1 MCLLLTEYQKK
12 DTVVR
17 NLCFFWIKK
26 LFARAEDLYSNMM
39 VLYLSEM
46 QRLVVHQADI
56 QRNVGQRFYLDALAA
71 VLGKA
76 REHIP
81 NFFPSVDTN
90 EKERIVR
97 SFMVNYDLI
106 HIDHALEVS
115 MLTGL
120 RKDVALTVEAITRF
134 YENKARYWLGNT
146 RSPLTG
152 VKAGEDLANLDTA
165 RLVLARLQRENVRCP
180 QRDTQ
185 SPHAVVLYKEALYH
199 YNYTNPD
206 APGLTEIAINGAA
219 QPQRK
224 EAYTK
229 LQSKLSHLPK
239 DHIYRAEQEREW
251 MATLIVNVR
260 SEKTWRHINLRLV
273 IEFLAKFEPLLNKSA
288 QDWRDTKKGM
298 AWLVISAALLAGVL
312 GLMWVLFPLAK
323 IVVLI
328 KFAMLPVLAVGVLGL
343 GLSTYCYVQEKFYQR
358 MLADFTQIDYA
369 KTYTAV
375 NQQHEQVFSVNKSF
389 ASFFKDHQEILEPA
403 FPVPVPVPVPGI

>member
-1 MCLLLTEYQKK
+1 M
-12 DTVVR
+12 
-17 NLCFFWIKK
+17 
-26 LFARAEDLYSNMM
+26 
-39 VLYLSEM
+39 
-46 QRLVVHQADI
+46 
-56 QRNVGQRFYLDALAA
+56 
-71 VLGKA
+71 
-76 REHIP
+76 
-81 NFFPSVDTN
+81 
-90 EKERIVR
+90 
-97 SFMVNYDLI
+97 
-106 HIDHALEVS
+106 
-115 MLTGL
+115 
-120 RKDVALTVEAITRF
+120 
-134 YENKARYWLGNT
+134 
-146 RSPLTG
+146 
-152 VKAGEDLANLDTA
+152 KAGDDLANRD
-165 RLVLARLQRENVRCP
+165 VLARLQRENVRCP

-185 SPHAVVLYKEALYH
+185 SPHAVVLYKKALYH

-206 APGLTEIAINGAA
+206 APALTDIAINVAA

-251 MATLIVNVR
+251 MATLLVNVR

-273 IEFLAKFEPLLNKSA
+273 MEFLARFEPLLNKSA

-298 AWLVISAALLAGVL
+298 AWLAISAALLAGVL

-343 GLSTYCYVQEKFYQR
+343 GLSAYSYVQEKFYQK

-369 KTYTAV
+369 KTYPAV
-375 NQQHEQVFSVNKSF
+375 NQQPAPVCSVKKSF

-403 FPVPVPVPVPGI
+403 FPLPVNDR

>member
-12 DTVVR
+12 DTLVH

-26 LFARAEDLYSNMM
+26 LFARAEDPYSNMM
-39 VLYLSEM
+39 VQYLSEM
-46 QRLVVHQADI
+46 LRLVVSQAVI
-56 QRNVGQRFYLDALAA
+56 TPNVGQRFYLDALAA

-76 REHIP
+76 LENIP

-90 EKERIVR
+90 EKKRIVR

-106 HIDHALEVS
+106 HIDHELEVS

-120 RKDVALTVEAITRF
+120 RKDVALTADAITRF
-134 YENKARYWLGNT
+134 YTEKARYRQGNT

-152 VKAGEDLANLDTA
+152 VKAGDDLAN
-165 RLVLARLQRENVRCP
+165 RGVLARLQRENVRCP

-185 SPHAVVLYKEALYH
+185 SPHAVVLYKKALYH
-199 YNYTNPD
+199 YNFTDPD
-206 APGLTEIAINGAA
+206 VPTLTQIDIHGSE
-219 QPQRK
+219 QYQK
-224 EAYTK
+224 AYTK

-251 MATLIVNVR
+251 MEILLVNVPK
-260 SEKTWRHINLRLV
+260 EKTWRQINLRLV
-273 IEFLAKFEPLLNKSA
+273 MEFLAKFEPLLNKSA
-288 QDWRDTKKGM
+288 QDWRDTKKEM
-298 AWLVISAALLAGVL
+298 AWLAISEALLAGVL

-343 GLSTYCYVQEKFYQR
+343 GLSAYSYVQEKFYQR

-369 KTYTAV
+369 KTYPAV
-375 NQQHEQVFSVNKSF
+375 NQQAEQVCSVKKSF

-403 FPVPVPVPVPGI
+403 FRVPVYDI

>member
-1 MCLLLTEYQKK
+1 MFIIDRIPKK
-12 DTVVR
+12 DTVVH

-26 LFARAEDLYSNMM
+26 LFARAENPYSNMM
-39 VLYLSEM
+39 VQYLSEM
-46 QRLVVHQADI
+46 LRLVVGQAGI
-56 QRNVGQRFYLDALAA
+56 TPNVGQRLYLDALAA

-76 REHIP
+76 LENIP

-90 EKERIVR
+90 EKKRIVR

-106 HIDHALEVS
+106 HIDHELEVS

-120 RKDVALTVEAITRF
+120 RKDVALTADAITRF
-134 YENKARYWLGNT
+134 YTEKARYRQGNT

-152 VKAGEDLANLDTA
+152 VKAGDDLANRD
-165 RLVLARLQRENVRCP
+165 VLARLQRENVRCP

-185 SPHAVVLYKEALYH
+185 SPHAVVLYKMALYH

-206 APGLTEIAINGAA
+206 APALTDIAINVAA

-251 MATLIVNVR
+251 MATLLVNVR

-273 IEFLAKFEPLLNKSA
+273 MEFLARFEPLLNKSA

-298 AWLVISAALLAGVL
+298 AWLAISAALLAGVL

-343 GLSTYCYVQEKFYQR
+343 GLSAYSYVQEKFYQK

-369 KTYTAV
+369 KTYPAV
-375 NQQHEQVFSVNKSF
+375 NQQPAPVCSVKKSF

-403 FPVPVPVPVPGI
+403 FPLPVNDR

>member
-12 DTVVR
+12 DTVVH

-26 LFARAEDLYSNMM
+26 LFAQAEDPYSNMM
-39 VLYLSEM
+39 VWYLSEM
-46 QRLVVHQADI
+46 QCLVVRQADI

-120 RKDVALTVEAITRF
+120 RKDAPLTVEAITRF
-134 YENKARYWLGNT
+134 YTEKARSRQGNK
-146 RSPLTG
+146 RSTLTG
-152 VKAGEDLANLDTA
+152 VKSHEDLITPDAA

-185 SPHAVVLYKEALYH
+185 SPHAVVLYKNVLYH
-199 YNYTNPD
+199 YNYTNP
-206 APGLTEIAINGAA
+206 AVPTLTDIAINEADQA
-219 QPQRK
+219 QRQK
-224 EAYTK
+224 AYTN
-229 LQSKLSHLPK
+229 LYSNLSHLPK

-251 MATLIVNVR
+251 MAALLVNVR

-273 IEFLAKFEPLLNKSA
+273 MEFLAKFEPLLNKSA

-298 AWLVISAALLAGVL
+298 AWLAIYAVLLAGVL
-312 GLMWVLFPLAK
+312 GSMWVLFPLAK

-343 GLSTYCYVQEKFYQR
+343 GLSAYSYVQEKFYQR

-369 KTYTAV
+369 KTYPAV
-375 NQQHEQVFSVNKSF
+375 NQQAEQVCSVKKSF

-403 FPVPVPVPVPGI
+403 FRVPVYDI

>member
-12 DTVVR
+12 DIVVH

-26 LFARAEDLYSNMM
+26 LFAQAEDPYSNMM
-39 VLYLSEM
+39 VRYLSEM
-46 QRLVVHQADI
+46 QHLVVRQAEI
-56 QRNVGQRFYLDALAA
+56 QHNVGQRFYLDALAA

-90 EKERIVR
+90 EKKRIVR

-120 RKDVALTVEAITRF
+120 RKDAPLTVEDITRF
-134 YENKARYWLGNT
+134 YTEKARSRQGNT
-146 RSPLTG
+146 RSTLTG
-152 VKAGEDLANLDTA
+152 VKSHEDLITTDAA

-185 SPHAVVLYKEALYH
+185 SPHAVVLYKNVLYH

-206 APGLTEIAINGAA
+206 VPTLTDIAINGADQA
-219 QPQRK
+219 QRQK
-224 EAYTK
+224 AYTN
-229 LQSKLSHLPK
+229 LYSNLSHLPK

-251 MATLIVNVR
+251 MAALLVNVR
-260 SEKTWRHINLRLV
+260 SKKTRRHINLRLV
-273 IEFLAKFEPLLNKSA
+273 MEFLAKFEPLLNKSA

-343 GLSTYCYVQEKFYQR
+343 GLSTYCYVQEKFYQK

-369 KTYTAV
+369 KTYSAV

-403 FPVPVPVPVPGI
+403 FPPPDYGI

>member
-12 DTVVR
+12 DTVVH

-26 LFARAEDLYSNMM
+26 LFARAENPYSNMM
-39 VLYLSEM
+39 VQYLSEM
-46 QRLVVHQADI
+46 LRLVVGQAGI
-56 QRNVGQRFYLDALAA
+56 TPNVGQRLYLDALAA

-76 REHIP
+76 LENIP

-90 EKERIVR
+90 EKKRIVR

-106 HIDHALEVS
+106 HIDHELEVS

-120 RKDVALTVEAITRF
+120 RKDVALTADAITRF
-134 YENKARYWLGNT
+134 YTEKARYRQGNT

-152 VKAGEDLANLDTA
+152 VKAGDDLANRD
-165 RLVLARLQRENVRCP
+165 VLARLQRENVRCP

-185 SPHAVVLYKEALYH
+185 SPHAVVLYKKALYH

-206 APGLTEIAINGAA
+206 APALTDIAINVAA

-229 LQSKLSHLPK
+229 LQSKLSHLPT

-251 MATLIVNVR
+251 MATLLVNVR

-273 IEFLAKFEPLLNKSA
+273 MEFLARFEPLLNKSA

-298 AWLVISAALLAGVL
+298 AWLAISAALLAGVL

-343 GLSTYCYVQEKFYQR
+343 GLSAYSYVQEKFYQK

-369 KTYTAV
+369 KTYPAV
-375 NQQHEQVFSVNKSF
+375 NQQPAPVCSVKKSF

-403 FPVPVPVPVPGI
+403 FPLPVNDR

>member
-12 DTVVR
+12 DTLVH

-39 VLYLSEM
+39 VQYLSEM
-46 QRLVVHQADI
+46 LRLVVGQAVI
-56 QRNVGQRFYLDALAA
+56 TPNVGQRFYLDALAA

-120 RKDVALTVEAITRF
+120 RKDAQLTVEAITRF
-134 YENKARYWLGNT
+134 YTEKARSRQGNT

-185 SPHAVVLYKEALYH
+185 SPHAVFLYKNVLYHYN

-206 APGLTEIAINGAA
+206 VTTLTEIVINGADQA
-219 QPQRK
+219 QRQK
-224 EAYTK
+224 AYTN
-229 LQSKLSHLPK
+229 LYSNLSHLPK

-251 MATLIVNVR
+251 MEILLVNVPK
-260 SEKTWRHINLRLV
+260 EKTWRHINLRLV
-273 IEFLAKFEPLLNKSA
+273 MEFLAKFEPLLKKSA

-298 AWLVISAALLAGVL
+298 AWLAIYAVLLAGVL
-312 GLMWVLFPLAK
+312 GSMWVLFPLAK

-328 KFAMLPVLAVGVLGL
+328 KFAMLPVLAVGVVGL
-343 GLSTYCYVQEKFYQR
+343 GLSTYCYVQEKFYQK

-369 KTYTAV
+369 KTYPAV
-375 NQQHEQVFSVNKSF
+375 NQQAEQVCSVKKSF

-403 FPVPVPVPVPGI
+403 FPLPVNDR

>member
-1 MCLLLTEYQKK
+1 
-12 DTVVR
+12 
-17 NLCFFWIKK
+17 
-26 LFARAEDLYSNMM
+26 
-39 VLYLSEM
+39 
-46 QRLVVHQADI
+46 
-56 QRNVGQRFYLDALAA
+56 
-71 VLGKA
+71 
-76 REHIP
+76 
-81 NFFPSVDTN
+81 
-90 EKERIVR
+90 
-97 SFMVNYDLI
+97 MVNYDLI
-106 HIDHALEVS
+106 HIDHELEVS

-120 RKDVALTVEAITRF
+120 RKDVALTADAITRF
-134 YENKARYWLGNT
+134 YTEKARYRQGNT

-152 VKAGEDLANLDTA
+152 VKAGEDLATQV
-165 RLVLARLQRENVRCP
+165 VLARLQRENVRCP

-185 SPHAVVLYKEALYH
+185 SPHAVVLYKKALYH
-199 YNYTNPD
+199 YNYTHPD
-206 APGLTEIAINGAA
+206 APALTDIAINGVA

-251 MATLIVNVR
+251 MAALLVNVR

-273 IEFLAKFEPLLNKSA
+273 MEFLAKFEPLLNKSA

-298 AWLVISAALLAGVL
+298 AWLAIYAVLLAGVL
-312 GLMWVLFPLAK
+312 GSMWVLFPLAK

-343 GLSTYCYVQEKFYQR
+343 GLSAYSYVQEKFYQR

-369 KTYTAV
+369 KTYPAV
-375 NQQHEQVFSVNKSF
+375 NQQREQVFSVKNSL

-403 FPVPVPVPVPGI
+403 FRVPVYDI

>member
-12 DTVVR
+12 DTVVH

-26 LFARAEDLYSNMM
+26 LFARAENPYSNMM
-39 VLYLSEM
+39 VQYLSEM
-46 QRLVVHQADI
+46 LRLVVGQAGI
-56 QRNVGQRFYLDALAA
+56 TPNVGQRLYLDALAA

-76 REHIP
+76 LENIP

-90 EKERIVR
+90 EKKRIVR

-106 HIDHALEVS
+106 HIDHELEVS

-120 RKDVALTVEAITRF
+120 RKDVALTADAITRF
-134 YENKARYWLGNT
+134 YTEKARYRQGNT

-152 VKAGEDLANLDTA
+152 VKAGDDLANRD
-165 RLVLARLQRENVRCP
+165 VLARLQRENVRCP

-185 SPHAVVLYKEALYH
+185 SPHAVVLYKKALYH

-206 APGLTEIAINGAA
+206 APALTDIAINVAA

-251 MATLIVNVR
+251 MATLLVNVR

-273 IEFLAKFEPLLNKSA
+273 MEFLARFEPLLNKSA

-298 AWLVISAALLAGVL
+298 AWLAISAALLAGVL

-343 GLSTYCYVQEKFYQR
+343 GLSAYSYVQEKFYQK

-369 KTYTAV
+369 KTYPAV
-375 NQQHEQVFSVNKSF
+375 NQQPAPVCSVKKSF

-403 FPVPVPVPVPGI
+403 FPLPVNDR

>member
-12 DTVVR
+12 DTVVH

-26 LFARAEDLYSNMM
+26 LFARAEDPYSNMM
-39 VLYLSEM
+39 VQYLSEM
-46 QRLVVHQADI
+46 LRLVVGQAGI
-56 QRNVGQRFYLDALAA
+56 TPNVGQRLYLDALAA

-76 REHIP
+76 LENIP

-90 EKERIVR
+90 EKKRIVR

-106 HIDHALEVS
+106 HIDHELEVS

-120 RKDVALTVEAITRF
+120 RKDVALTADAITRF
-134 YENKARYWLGNT
+134 YTEKARYRQGNT

-152 VKAGEDLANLDTA
+152 VKAGDDLANRD
-165 RLVLARLQRENVRCP
+165 VLARLQRENVRCP

-185 SPHAVVLYKEALYH
+185 SPHAVVLYKKALYH

-206 APGLTEIAINGAA
+206 APALTDIAINVAA

-251 MATLIVNVR
+251 MATLLVNVR

-273 IEFLAKFEPLLNKSA
+273 MEFLARFEPLLNKSA

-298 AWLVISAALLAGVL
+298 AWLAISAALLAGVL

-343 GLSTYCYVQEKFYQR
+343 GLSAYSYVQEKFYQK

-369 KTYTAV
+369 KTYPAV
-375 NQQHEQVFSVNKSF
+375 NQQPAPVCSVKKSF

-403 FPVPVPVPVPGI
+403 FPLPVNDR